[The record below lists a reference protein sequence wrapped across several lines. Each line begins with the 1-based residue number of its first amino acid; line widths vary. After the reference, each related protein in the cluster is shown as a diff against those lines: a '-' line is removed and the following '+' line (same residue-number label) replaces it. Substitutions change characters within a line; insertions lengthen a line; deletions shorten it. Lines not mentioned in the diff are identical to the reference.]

1 MQFIHWP
8 QSVVG
13 WLLVVVVLKVA
24 DFVVTVFRVSE
35 GIILSACTCVCCS
48 V

>member
-13 WLLVVVVLKVA
+13 WLLVVVLKVA
-24 DFVVTVFRVSE
+24 DFVDTVFRVSE
-35 GIILSACTCVCCS
+35 CIILSACTRVWCS